1 MKYTVGIRL
10 EDHEESEG
18 CDKVDHN
25 IEDMLIY
32 KNEKNRS
39 SVKAQF
45 KNNDEKENFAMNH
58 LRT

>member
-1 MKYTVGIRL
+1 MGIRL

-39 SVKAQF
+39 SVKAQL